1 MSINSINPVESTPP
15 SQSLSVGNSP
25 TREVSDKVASDFE
38 KSLKTEKPDYSKAT
52 MEDVKKIQMESVM
65 NNIINDSAR
74 QRQEL
79 KEVMEE
85 QN

>member
-1 MSINSINPVESTPP
+1 MSINSISPVESTPP

-25 TREVSDKVASDFE
+25 TREVSDQVASDFE
-38 KSLKTEKPDYSKAT
+38 KSLKTEKPDFSKAT
-52 MEDVKKIQMESVM
+52 MEDVKKFQTEGIL

-79 KEVMEE
+79 KEAMEE

>member
-1 MSINSINPVESTPP
+1 MSIDQINPVESTPP

-25 TREVSDKVASDFE
+25 TREVTDKEASDFA
-38 KSLKTEKPDYSKAT
+38 KSVEPQKPDYSKAT
-52 MEDVKKIQMESVM
+52 MEDVKKYQFEVIL
-65 NNIINDSAR
+65 NNMINDAPR

-79 KEVMEE
+79 KEATED

>member
-1 MSINSINPVESTPP
+1 MSINQISSVEATPP
-15 SQSLSVGNSP
+15 SQSLSIGNSP
-25 TREVSDKVASDFE
+25 TREVSDQEQTAFE
-38 KSLKTEKPDYSKAT
+38 KSLEAGKPDFTLASL
-52 MEDVKKIQMESVM
+52 EDVRRFQVKGII
-65 NNIINDSAR
+65 NNMINDSAR

>member
-1 MSINSINPVESTPP
+1 MSINQINPVESTPP

-25 TREVSDKVASDFE
+25 TREVSDKEVSEFE
-38 KSLKTEKPDYSKAT
+38 KSLKAGKPDYSKAT
-52 MEDVKKIQMESVM
+52 LEDVKKIQTEGII